1 MPKLSTVKRK
11 DLDTVKYSEAIQTA
25 LNYRIYAEYWYLD
38 TVTGGKWECLV
49 YGDYEVVMPIPLQSK
64 FGFKF
69 VIQPLFCQQ
78 LGVFYKEKISKEL
91 FKAFENR
98 LHKYRVR
105 IYSFNEE
112 NTESFQPEGDDRV
125 NYLLNLNRL
134 YDEIFEDFEKDR
146 KKDIRRNQKLNFSFS
161 EELQTDKFFELLKTE
176 YENLASQLDLKKL
189 NDLIENLSR
198 NKSLISYSLLNSDL
212 QILSACFLAKSGMR
226 LILLFSARDKS
237 LETKGAFTYLM
248 SHLIQQN
255 SNREFILDFE
265 GSMIPGIAG
274 FNRSFGAKPNIY
286 RSFSNFS
293 KPF

>member
-1 MPKLSTVKRK
+1 MTKIQKIKRK
-11 DLDTVKYSEAIQTA
+11 DLDLKKYSNAIQTA

-38 TVTGGKWECLV
+38 SQTDEKWECLV
-49 YGDYEVVMPIPLQSK
+49 YGDYEVVMPIPLQYK
-64 FGFKF
+64 LGFKF
-69 VIQPLFCQQ
+69 VLQPFYSQQ
-78 LGVFYKEKISKEL
+78 LGVFYKQEISKEL
-91 FKAFENR
+91 FREFETR

-105 IYSFNEE
+105 AYSFNEE

-125 NYLLNLNRL
+125 NYLLDLNRP
-134 YDEIFEDFEKDR
+134 YDEIFEGFEKDR

-176 YENLASQLDLKKL
+176 YENLANQLDLKKL

-212 QILSACFLAKSGMR
+212 QILSTCFLVKSDRR

-237 LETKGAFTYLM
+237 LETKGAFAYLM
-248 SHLIQQN
+248 THLIQQN

-265 GSMIPGIAG
+265 GSMIPGIAY
-274 FNRSFGAKPNIY
+274 FNESFGAKKKSY
-286 RSFSNFS
+286 TSFSNF
-293 KPF
+293 KII

>member
-1 MPKLSTVKRK
+1 MTKIQKIKRK
-11 DLDTVKYSEAIQTA
+11 DLDLKKYSNAIQTA

-38 TVTGGKWECLV
+38 TVTNGKWECLV
-49 YGDYEVVMPIPLQSK
+49 YGDYEAIMPIPLQTK

-78 LGVFYKEKISKEL
+78 LGVFYKQKISKEL
-91 FKAFENR
+91 FKEFENR

-105 IYSFNEE
+105 VYSFNEE
-112 NTESFQPEGDDRV
+112 NVESFQPEGDDRV
-125 NYLLNLNRL
+125 NYLLNLNRP
-134 YDEIFEDFEKDR
+134 YEEIFEGFEKDR

-176 YENLASQLDLKKL
+176 YENLAVRLDLKMMR
-189 NDLIENLSR
+189 NLIEILEKNNSLLFF
-198 NKSLISYSLLNSDL
+198 SLINPESRLTS
-212 QILSACFLAKSGMR
+212 ICMFAKSGNR
-226 LILLFSARDKS
+226 LITLFSARDKAI
-237 LETKGAFTYLM
+237 EAKGANPFLRNYVIEKFSQTEM
-248 SHLIQQN
+248 I
-255 SNREFILDFE
+255 IDFE